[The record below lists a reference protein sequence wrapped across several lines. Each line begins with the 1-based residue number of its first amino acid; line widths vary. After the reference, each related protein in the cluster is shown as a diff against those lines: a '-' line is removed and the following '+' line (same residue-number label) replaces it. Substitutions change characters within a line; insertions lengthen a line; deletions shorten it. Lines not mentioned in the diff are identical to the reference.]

1 MRLPTVKIKKGD
13 GFAII
18 NERDFDPAKHRRYE
32 EVQVETVR
40 PRKRGRPR
48 KAVTNGA

>member
-1 MRLPTVKIKKGD
+1 MRLPTVKIKKGN

-18 NERDFDPAKHRRYE
+18 NERDFDPAKHRRYDE
-32 EVQVETVR
+32 AQAQ

-48 KAVTNGA
+48 KAVTDGA